1 MKKTVIWLLIIY
13 FFFIGF
19 IIFPKDDRNLYENR
33 SLSEKPSISL
43 ESLLDGNF
51 QAEFEVYIDDHL
63 PFRSHLIVVRKTL
76 EDIVTPNHSLTF
88 PRYNEDDIEKVI
100 KVYNEICQSVDV
112 PLFIQ
117 VIPQKG
123 FINVQENKYLGENY
137 LSQQI
142 KTFNELGL
150 KIENCSNYQF
160 REDLIKEE
168 NYFKYDH
175 HWNNVGIT
183 KWYDKLEFPSGIEK
197 VNLKEIEKQEYENY
211 LFGGTVRTSP
221 ITNNGKED
229 FYIYNF
235 DNTGISCVQNGKDV
249 NYIKKELIEEE
260 SYVTSTY
267 NYYATVDYCKNTNAL
282 NEESILFISD
292 SFSQWSYPILI
303 QQFSEVYLYNYRK
316 DNEEDVL
323 ELSKNVDYIMVL
335 FSSSHF
341 QQANELNLFIEEK
354 K

>member
-19 IIFPKDDRNLYENR
+19 IIFPKYDKNLYENR
-33 SLSEKPSISL
+33 SLSKKPSISL

-76 EDIVTPNHSLTF
+76 EDIVTPNHSLIL
-88 PRYNEDDIEKVI
+88 PRYEEGEIEKVT
-100 KVYNEICQSVDV
+100 KMYSKICESVDV
-112 PLFIQ
+112 PLYIQ
-117 VIPQKG
+117 VIPEKAMIDMQG
-123 FINVQENKYLGENY
+123 NKYLSENF
-137 LSQQI
+137 LNKQI
-142 KTFNELGL
+142 KTFNELDL

-168 NYFKYDH
+168 NYFKNDH

-183 KWYDKLEFPSGIEK
+183 KWYDKLKLPSGIEK
-197 VNLKEIEKQEYENY
+197 VNLQELEKQEYENY
-211 LFGGTVRTSP
+211 LFGGSLKTSH

-229 FYIYNF
+229 FYIYDF
-235 DNTGISCVQNGKDV
+235 DDMGINCLENGKEVD
-249 NYIKKELIEEE
+249 YIKKELIEEE
-260 SYVTSTY
+260 SFDTRTY
-267 NYYATVDYCKNTNAL
+267 NYYSAVDYCRNTNAL
-282 NEESILFISD
+282 NGESILIISD
-292 SFSQWSYPILI
+292 SFSQWTYPILI

-323 ELSKNVDYIMVL
+323 KLSKNVDYIMVL
-335 FSSSHF
+335 FSSTHF
-341 QQANELNLFIEEK
+341 QQANELNFFIEEK